1 MCKCFLQLP
10 TVIQAQQR
18 EGPHTGMQASV
29 WIFKVLCIQ
38 IFAPHRLRLYL
49 QPVRHTIEGTEAGGL
64 QQQVLERL
72 LMSRIF
78 LRPNL

>member
-1 MCKCFLQLP
+1 MCKCNFLQLP

-29 WIFKVLCIQ
+29 RIFKVHCIQ

-49 QPVRHTIEGTEAGGL
+49 QPVRHTIEGEGGGL

-78 LRPNL
+78 LRRN

>member
-10 TVIQAQQR
+10 SVFQAQQR

-29 WIFKVLCIQ
+29 RIFKVQCIQ

-49 QPVRHTIEGTEAGGL
+49 QPVRHTIEGEGGGRL

-78 LRPNL
+78 LRRN